1 MGTTVAL
8 ALNITFAVTLVI
20 GFLLGLWRGLK
31 KSSFN
36 FILSII
42 GILVAFFVTPII
54 TNSVL
59 SIEIT
64 VNGQQTSLNAF
75 ILEQLKSNPDITNL
89 ITSTPSIETFIEKLP
104 YAISSAFVFILLTIL
119 FELGMYLIYRIIA
132 WIFMRNK
139 PGKKKHRLLGAGMGV
154 IKAFIIGIMMF
165 MPITALAGTVD
176 SLSNNPDIYVQSETS
191 ASASEIL
198 TSSGTDTNPSDG
210 NQNPDGD
217 LGGAENIPT
226 EEILQVVSSLKNN
239 VFGYVGGVFG
249 LDNLMFD
256 YLSKVEVEGETVY
269 IRQEVVNYYSA
280 YQMANEIQTL
290 ANGQSEHKFSELN
303 FDILENSVNGILAGG
318 VYRAVVVDTITN
330 IIINYQDYDFMQN
343 ETLQQFYPIF
353 DDISIHL
360 SALIQDKA
368 DSAIEYFSND
378 IKKAFTSFKTLA
390 QSGAIDQ
397 IVASEKSEILDILTV
412 LTNETNVEP
421 FKQTLE
427 NVFAMNTIRDGIKS
441 VSNMLLEKLVTGMDK
456 VGADISTWVENDW
469 KQLSQDLTDI
479 IITATKLTEI
489 DITSVM
495 KDPLA
500 LLDTNS
506 NINITSTLSNLGTV
520 IDKLQTNKLFV
531 TADGTPI
538 VNKLLESNSLSL
550 PEKTEIIK
558 DANGEV
564 VTIDSYTKLFDF
576 IAPSLEKMKEI
587 NLYSLI
593 KEPSVDAKQIV
604 IFLADKIKT
613 NENLLNEIILPL
625 SQVKP
630 TDTLIN
636 EQILS
641 KMTSALFDLSLLE
654 NYDERKTDFEYISTL
669 LVSLNKGSV
678 GAENETYLSY
688 MLSSSDPSTILL
700 NLGEETKLV
709 ELLKPI
715 LYAKST
721 KGIRETLFNTFAEVL
736 NNLLGTTTSGITFSL
751 DKVTLKEGA
760 VEDQADEICAVFESF
775 IEIYRAFSENS
786 SVQIKNLDKVALG
799 KMLDRMKENA
809 YRTELEEVKQE
820 EGIFKF
826 AFTNLINKVKET
838 YQAELDAIGKY
849 PLDKT
854 EYIEKDFFTNLFTQ
868 LSSLQNA

>member
-54 TNSVL
+54 TNSIL
-59 SIEIT
+59 TINIT
-64 VNGQQTSLNAF
+64 VNGEATTLNAF
-75 ILEQLKSNPDITNL
+75 LLEMLKDNPDITNL
-89 ITSTPSIETFIEKLP
+89 ITSTPSIEAFVEKLP
-104 YAISSAFVFILLTIL
+104 FAISSAFVFIALAIL
-119 FELGMYLIYRIIA
+119 FNLGMYIIYRIIA
-132 WIFMRNK
+132 WICMHNK
-139 PGKKKHRLLGAGMGV
+139 PGKKQHRFLGAFVGV
-154 IKAFIIGIMMF
+154 VKAFIFAIMIY
-165 MPITALAGTVD
+165 MPITSLAGTID
-176 SLSNNPDIYVQSETS
+176 TFSTTPDIYLPT
-191 ASASEIL
+191 ASASELVSNNETEIL
-198 TSSGTDTNPSDG
+198 PDEE
-210 NQNPDGD
+210 QNPDFGNED
-217 LGGAENIPT
+217 NQDVTT
-226 EEILQVVSSLKNN
+226 EQVFEVISSLKNN

-249 LDNLMFD
+249 LNDMMFD

-269 IRQEVVNYYSA
+269 IRREVVNYYSA

-303 FDILENSVNGILAGG
+303 FDKLENCVNGILAGG

-343 ETLQQFYPIF
+343 ESLQQFYPIF
-353 DDISIHL
+353 DDISSHL
-360 SALIQDKA
+360 SSLIQDKA
-368 DSAIEYFSND
+368 DGTIEYFSND
-378 IKKAFTSFKTLA
+378 IKKAFTSFKTLS

-397 IVASEKSEILDILTV
+397 IVASEKSEILDILAV

-441 VSNMLLEKLVTGMDK
+441 VSNILLEKLVAGMDK

-479 IITATKLTEI
+479 IITATKLTEV

-506 NINITSTLSNLGTV
+506 NINISTTLSNLGTV

-558 DANGEV
+558 DAKGEV

-636 EQILS
+636 EQVLN
-641 KMTSALFDLSLLE
+641 KMTSSLFDLSLLE
-654 NYDERKTDFEYISTL
+654 NYDERKSDFEYISAL

-700 NLGEETKLV
+700 NLDEETKLA

-736 NNLLGTTTSGITFSL
+736 NNLLGTTTSGISFSL

-760 VEDQADEICAVFESF
+760 VEDQTDEICAVFESF

-826 AFTNLINKVKET
+826 AFTNLINKVEET
-838 YQAELDAIGKY
+838 YQTELTAIGKY
-849 PLDKT
+849 PLNKT

-868 LSSLQNA
+868 LSNLPNA